1 MPWHPRHPQ
10 GRHPWPRQ
18 SNKLLLGVAWQYV
31 RQGQKN
37 CTFSWVEGRSLS
49 SILNSEGDVYYEI
62 HREKKSTKHSAR
74 QYPVEIQTRERFFL
88 KVWKMNFWVL
98 LTGCLTLKCLKVN
111 GSIILL
117 IFLWRHDD
125 LNSLFDLKNVSA
137 LDTEWFSWPQPPWQ
151 PLFVGLIIKNNL
163 NHVTCYKF

>member
-1 MPWHPRHPQ
+1 MRVVTICVTLFLSAVLSVIQLKIQDGPAA
-10 GRHPWPRQ
+10 RQ

-88 KVWKMNFWVL
+88 KV
-98 LTGCLTLKCLKVN
+98 
-111 GSIILL
+111 
-117 IFLWRHDD
+117 
-125 LNSLFDLKNVSA
+125 
-137 LDTEWFSWPQPPWQ
+137 
-151 PLFVGLIIKNNL
+151 
-163 NHVTCYKF
+163 

>member
-1 MPWHPRHPQ
+1 MRVVTICVTLFLSAALSVIQLKIQDGPAA
-10 GRHPWPRQ
+10 RQ

-88 KVWKMNFWVL
+88 KVWSLTYRVSHIEMSESKWINNFVDFS
-98 LTGCLTLKCLKVN
+98 LKA
-111 GSIILL
+111 
-117 IFLWRHDD
+117 W
-125 LNSLFDLKNVSA
+125 
-137 LDTEWFSWPQPPWQ
+137 WPQQ
-151 PLFVGLIIKNNL
+151 PLWPQKCKCFRYWVVFLASATLTASFCGID
-163 NHVTCYKF
+163 H